1 MPSLFS
7 IPQMR
12 GRAVVCIRCG
22 PVHAPL
28 PKPGPPAPVL
38 WALGLFF
45 ARPCHLDAGTFLA
58 QHGDRRAA
66 LRTGRSSQI
75 GARARPPVLRG
86 AAFGGDEMTYLAF
99 LVVLIAGATWGLVRL
114 FGAKTSFGRRWA
126 RKDLRLGDVSA
137 LLDLS
142 RAGRR
147 PNPDC
152 LQRLRRRGFIGGDD
166 ADPRVTMKGRVALL
180 LGRRS

>member
-1 MPSLFS
+1 VVWRDSLSYF
-7 IPQMR
+7 
-12 GRAVVCIRCG
+12 
-22 PVHAPL
+22 
-28 PKPGPPAPVL
+28 PA
-38 WALGLFF
+38 
-45 ARPCHLDAGTFLA
+45 R
-58 QHGDRRAA
+58 
-66 LRTGRSSQI
+66 
-75 GARARPPVLRG
+75 LRG
-86 AAFGGDEMTYLAF
+86 AVFGGDEMTYLAF

-152 LQRLRRRGFIGGDD
+152 LQRLRRRGFVKTREDE
-166 ADPRVTMKGRVALL
+166 PRLTMKGRVALL